1 MPVTSLLAVVL
12 VLGAC
17 SGAAAPTR
25 SPSAATPTAPAASAP
40 ATAAPDATPVASE
53 GGAGGSVTSP
63 GAAAELVLAEDPRF
77 AGFGPQDPDM
87 IGQCCWYEVTEAGD
101 GWTVLVHAGWGDCPS
116 GCINKHEWTYSV
128 SRTGEVELTGE
139 TGDPV
144 PAGELPAG

>member
-1 MPVTSLLAVVL
+1 MMNTRRLAPATSILALAL

-17 SGAAAPTR
+17 SASGGAAATG
-25 SPSAATPTAPAASAP
+25 SPLAAS
-40 ATAAPDATPVASE
+40 PVASSSSAVGASPT
-53 GGAGGSVTSP
+53 GGDWVTTP
-63 GAAAELVLAEDPRF
+63 EAAAELVLGQDPRF

-87 IGQCCWYEVTEAGD
+87 IGQCCWYEVTQAAS
-101 GWTVLVHAGWGDCPS
+101 GWNVLVHAGWGDCPS

-128 SRTGEVELTGE
+128 SQTGEVELTGE

>member
-1 MPVTSLLAVVL
+1 M
-12 VLGAC
+12 
-17 SGAAAPTR
+17 
-25 SPSAATPTAPAASAP
+25 
-40 ATAAPDATPVASE
+40 
-53 GGAGGSVTSP
+53 
-63 GAAAELVLAEDPRF
+63 LAEDPRF

-101 GWTVLVHAGWGDCPS
+101 GWNVLVHAGWGDCPA

-128 SRTGEVELTGE
+128 SPTGEVELTGE